1 MSLRRLLSLP
11 SLLLALTVSA
21 LAATPGV
28 TDHAPDFTL
37 PTPGGDALQL
47 SSLTL
52 ILVKITA
59 EIVGGHGGGEDQ
71 SVLMGSIVTIY

>member
-1 MSLRRLLSLP
+1 MGQLFLALAVFGPPALVLIFVFAFALIVVCLRTPQPLLSL
-11 SLLLALTVSA
+11 
-21 LAATPGV
+21 
-28 TDHAPDFTL
+28 DF
-37 PTPGGDALQL
+37 QL